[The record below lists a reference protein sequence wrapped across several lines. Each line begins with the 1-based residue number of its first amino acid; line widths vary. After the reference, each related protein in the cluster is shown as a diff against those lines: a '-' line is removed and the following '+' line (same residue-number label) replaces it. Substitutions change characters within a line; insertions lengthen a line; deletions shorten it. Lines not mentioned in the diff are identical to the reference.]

1 MELSSLPHSP
11 TEDDGNTASS
21 QAGAFSDDVK
31 FFTPRNNCLSNVNT
45 SDQAAMSLQGQS
57 SRDNKRKAAHSIVE
71 VTDTSQDLGTSKRPK
86 FEAMRTKPPQL
97 PGDRSLLPS
106 GIWHRVFAFLPPR
119 SLGTLLRVNK
129 LFNGY
134 LDSHSAF
141 GNTALYPE
149 NASLF
154 KPMKPDT
161 VWQHSRRLHHPRM
174 PSPLE
179 NRTELD
185 MWRLCCTKICQ
196 YCGVTKPIDQQQ
208 ESSDPWR
215 PGPGVCGLA
224 TVFAFGVTCCGP
236 CLLKHSV
243 KEIDLLL
250 SSTIPS
256 SLIPALASVFV
267 TPELQAIPSS
277 TLETN
282 VGDNKLETT
291 KLYSTSSITA
301 AKEQLNVVQSL
312 GTAAVEEWLKG
323 LGAQGKELRIDASR
337 WEKWAAAGGL
347 AQMCR
352 SVQTMG
358 NGSNDGLPQDQ
369 DHEPRTSS
377 QTSLEDRDS
386 EGRRRSDKT
395 HEEAAARKALRRAE
409 IERRA
414 MLLDPPLPPNVVV
427 HMPSFQAAI
436 QITAAL
442 DENAWNTLKPR
453 LLSQRADAERNV
465 NRGLTESRSSS
476 IETKVETTREVTDQD
491 WDDIQGPVRARMS
504 KYADEIIRG
513 SWNKG
518 RKVNKENSPR
528 FAVGV
533 LLSVRSRFYADVAK
547 DTADAIAAGRQPVV
561 DPQGGPFTQKLTLE
575 NMKWVF
581 DMKIK
586 QHTEPYRKELFLCN
600 GCESHRF
607 YGFEGVIQHYA
618 AKHTKALSLG
628 NIVVHWR
635 AEWPEQPIFKPNGR
649 STKGSQQAAGKGT
662 AQGHA
667 ATGPRPPQGHDTPSR
682 SGSLLPSHVHRFPSD
697 QVPPLSYHAP
707 QAAPYNALPTYSTDA
722 RIPRAPYLPPNFGLS
737 GAPQFHPVASSSF
750 GPIPPGP
757 QEQPRNML
765 EAPYSAQPH
774 STFPHQG
781 NFQPPSATPQGMPFA
796 SSYTTQLENLARIA
810 RDIWNS
816 LSTTR
821 DLPGPLRVY
830 ITIHHVVKRFW
841 QKFGETPSLRMFN
854 DGLSNNKAMRPV
866 RNINGLRCRSC
877 TLGLG
882 PPVNPERTMFS
893 LPQLVNHFENQH
905 AGLQQVGLRSEP
917 GLDWTQDMILM
928 PDVSEIPDLKAI
940 IGGKGHKFNL
950 VNEAVPWVFN
960 RPNGPTQQSVAA
972 WPLGGVVQPSDSGRT
987 TDDIWHTYATHA
999 DASSH
1004 ERNPWHGP
1012 GAIREPPIG
1021 GQEQQRR
1028 DTQPSTEDYNRR
1040 SAALPYKPLVPPHEA
1055 REPGRTLRASHIDPC
1070 RQSSWGASPTEFDRE
1085 GRTIYFDSGHPAGG
1099 NKTDHY
1105 MPSGYSPNRTSA
1117 LPDENCHG
1125 YREPSRAPD
1134 RALVESRYG
1143 HGSRYPVEEEER
1155 VIRTLDQSRLV
1166 RSRPLLDREQ
1176 LLPQDTRPGSAR
1188 CAPVIPHSSRA
1199 AELDSTRS
1207 SAGDPDDFSLT
1218 AALESHLAQDRDAL
1232 ARVPKAGL
1240 LEREIVRQER
1250 RSTARDGPPS
1260 DFPNYPKR
1268 RRMEVE
1274 VFDDARHG
1282 HSTQYIAESHGSRH
1296 TGHASEVST
1305 YYHSPAVTQNSGRS
1319 SDNRSAT
1326 RCASATRPQSADYEE
1341 TYEIVHV
1348 RDAEGEYIVRRPILR
1363 ERETHRV
1370 LYEDDTHHHQ
1380 NRGSYSHRGHD
1391 TLYDSMDRTPIPGE
1405 RRDDFQMREA
1415 CTAGA
1420 QYTIAPSSNAEY
1432 DPDNLASMS
1441 DPCAK
1446 RPSEY

>member
-1 MELSSLPHSP
+1 
-11 TEDDGNTASS
+11 
-21 QAGAFSDDVK
+21 
-31 FFTPRNNCLSNVNT
+31 
-45 SDQAAMSLQGQS
+45 MSLQDQS
-57 SRDNKRKAAHSIVE
+57 RRDNKRKTAHSLVE
-71 VTDTSQDLGTSKRPK
+71 ASDTSQDQGTSKRLK
-86 FEAMRTKPPQL
+86 LEATRSKSSQL
-97 PGDRSLLPS
+97 PGDRSLLPA
-106 GIWHRVFAFLPPR
+106 GIWHRVFAFLSPR
-119 SLGTLLRVNK
+119 SLGALLRVNK

-134 LDSHSAF
+134 LDSYSAF

-149 NASLF
+149 NANLF

-161 VWQHSRRLHHPRM
+161 VWQHSRRLHYPRM
-174 PSPLE
+174 PSPLR

-185 MWRLCCTKICQ
+185 MWRLCCTKTCQ

-208 ESSDPWR
+208 ENADLWH
-215 PGPGVCGLA
+215 PGPGVHGLA
-224 TVFAFGVTCCGP
+224 TVFAFGITCCGP

-250 SSTIPS
+250 SSTTPS
-256 SLIPALASVFV
+256 SLIPALAFVFV
-267 TPELQAIPSS
+267 TPELQVIPSS
-277 TLETN
+277 ILETN
-282 VGDNKLETT
+282 AGDNKLETT
-291 KLYSTSSITA
+291 KLYSVSSITA
-301 AKEQLNVVQSL
+301 AKEELNVVQSL

-323 LGAQGKELRIDASR
+323 LGAQGKDLRIDTSR
-337 WEKWAAAGGL
+337 WEKWAATGGL
-347 AQMCR
+347 AQMCQ
-352 SVQTMG
+352 SVQTLE
-358 NGSNDGLPQDQ
+358 NGSIDELMPDR
-369 DHEPRTSS
+369 DHEPRKTP
-377 QTSLEDRDS
+377 QVSLEERYS
-386 EGRRRSDKT
+386 EACSRPDKT
-395 HEEAAARKALRRAE
+395 QEEAAAQKALRRAE

-442 DENAWNTLKPR
+442 DENAWNTLKPE
-453 LLSQRADAERNV
+453 LLSQRADAERNI
-465 NRGLTESRSSS
+465 NRGPTESRGTS

-528 FAVGV
+528 FAAGV

-547 DTADAIAAGRQPVV
+547 DAADAIAAGRRPVV
-561 DPQGGPFTQKLTLE
+561 DPQDGPFTQKLTLE

-586 QHTEPYRKELFLCN
+586 QHTESHRKELFLCS

-635 AEWPEQPIFKPNGR
+635 AEWPEQSIFKPNGR
-649 STKGSQQAAGKGT
+649 STKGSQQVAGKGT

-667 ATGPRPPQGHDTPSR
+667 ATGPRPPYGHDTLSR
-682 SGSLLPSHVHRFPSD
+682 SGSLLPSPVYRFPPD
-697 QVPPLSYHAP
+697 QVPPLCY
-707 QAAPYNALPTYSTDA
+707 QATQAGPYNPLSTYSTDA
-722 RIPRAPYLPPNFGLS
+722 STPRAPYPPPKFGPS
-737 GAPQFHPVASSSF
+737 GAPQFYPVVSSGF

-757 QEQPRNML
+757 QEQPPNML
-765 EAPYSAQPH
+765 GTPFVEQPH
-774 STFPHQG
+774 STLPHQG
-781 NFQPPSATPQGMPFA
+781 NPQPPSAAPHGMPLT

-841 QKFGETPSLRMFN
+841 HKFGETPSLRMFN

-905 AGLQQVGLRSEP
+905 VGFQQVGHRSEL

-928 PDVSEIPDLKAI
+928 PDASEIPDLKAI
-940 IGGKGHKFNL
+940 IGSKGHKFNL
-950 VNEAVPWVFN
+950 VNEAIPWVFN
-960 RPNGPTQQSVAA
+960 KPSGPSQQSGAA
-972 WPLGGVVQPSDSGRT
+972 WPLGRVVQPSDLDRAV
-987 TDDIWHTYATHA
+987 DDTWHNYATHT
-999 DASSH
+999 DASSD
-1004 ERNPWHGP
+1004 ERTPWHGP
-1012 GAIREPPIG
+1012 GAIREPPIV

-1040 SAALPYKPLVPPHEA
+1040 SVALPYKPLITSHEA
-1055 REPGRTLRASHIDPC
+1055 RDLGRTLQSSNVDPR
-1070 RQSSWGASPTEFDRE
+1070 RQMSWGASMTEFDHR
-1085 GRTIYFDSGHPAGG
+1085 GSTVYYDSGHPAGG
-1099 NKTDHY
+1099 NNKTDHY
-1105 MPSGYSPNRTSA
+1105 MPSDYFSNCTLA
-1117 LPDENCHG
+1117 LADENRHG
-1125 YREPSRAPD
+1125 YREQSRAPD
-1134 RALVESRYG
+1134 RVLAESRYG
-1143 HGSRYPVEEEER
+1143 HGSRYPAEEEER
-1155 VIRTLDQSRLV
+1155 VVRTLDRSRLV
-1166 RSRPLLDREQ
+1166 RPHLSLDGEQ

-1188 CAPVIPHSSRA
+1188 CAPIIAHSSRA
-1199 AELDSTRS
+1199 VELDSARPP
-1207 SAGDPDDFSLT
+1207 AGGPDEFSLT

-1232 ARVPKAGL
+1232 SQIPKAGL
-1240 LEREIVRQER
+1240 LEREVAHQER
-1250 RSTARDGPPS
+1250 RSTAHDASPS
-1260 DFPNYPKR
+1260 DFPNYPER
-1268 RRMEVE
+1268 RHMEVE
-1274 VFDDARHG
+1274 AFDDARLG
-1282 HSTQYIAESHGSRH
+1282 PSAQYIAEPHGARH
-1296 TGHASEVST
+1296 AGHVSKVST
-1305 YYHSPAVTQNSGRS
+1305 YYHGPVMTQNSTRS
-1319 SDNRSAT
+1319 SDLRSAT
-1326 RCASATRPQSADYEE
+1326 RYTSTTRPQSEGYE

-1363 ERETHRV
+1363 EREPHRV
-1370 LYEDDTHHHQ
+1370 SYEDDTHIHQ
-1380 NRGSYSHRGHD
+1380 NRGLYAHHRHD
-1391 TLYDSMDRTPIPGE
+1391 AMYGSMDQIPVPGE
-1405 RRDDFQMREA
+1405 RRDAFQMREA
-1415 CTAGA
+1415 STAGA
-1420 QYTIAPSSNAEY
+1420 QFRIAPSLYAEY
-1432 DPDNLASMS
+1432 NPNSPAPMS
-1441 DPCAK
+1441 GSGAE

>member
-21 QAGAFSDDVK
+21 QAGASSDDVK
-31 FFTPRNNCLSNVNT
+31 FFTPRNSCLSNINT

-71 VTDTSQDLGTSKRPK
+71 VSDASQDLGTSKRLK
-86 FEAMRTKPPQL
+86 LEAMRTKSSQL

-106 GIWHRVFAFLPPR
+106 GIWHRVFTFLPPR

-141 GNTALYPE
+141 DNTALYPE

-174 PSPLE
+174 PSPLG

-208 ESSDPWR
+208 ENADPWR
-215 PGPGVCGLA
+215 PGPGVYGLA

-250 SSTIPS
+250 SSTTPS

-267 TPELQAIPSS
+267 TPELHAIPSS

-282 VGDNKLETT
+282 VGDKKLETT
-291 KLYSTSSITA
+291 KLYSTSSITV

-312 GTAAVEEWLKG
+312 GAAAVEEWLKG

-337 WEKWAAAGGL
+337 WEKWAAAGGV

-358 NGSNDGLPQDQ
+358 NGSIDELPQDQ
-369 DHEPRTSS
+369 DHEPRKSP
-377 QTSLEDRDS
+377 QTSLQDRDS
-386 EGRRRSDKT
+386 EGRSRSDKA

-442 DENAWNTLKPR
+442 DENAWNTLKPK
-453 LLSQRADAERNV
+453 LLSQRADAEKNI
-465 NRGLTESRSSS
+465 NRVLTKSRSSS

-491 WDDIQGPVRARMS
+491 WDDIQGPVRAQMS

-528 FAVGV
+528 FAAGV

-547 DTADAIAAGRQPVV
+547 DAADAIAAGRQPVV

-586 QHTEPYRKELFLCN
+586 QHTESYRKELFLCN

-662 AQGHA
+662 TQGHA
-667 ATGPRPPQGHDTPSR
+667 ATGPRPPQGHDTLSR
-682 SGSLLPSHVHRFPSD
+682 SGSLLPSPVHRFPSD

-707 QAAPYNALPTYSTDA
+707 QAAPYNSLPTYNTDA
-722 RIPRAPYLPPNFGLS
+722 SIPRAPYLPPNFGPS
-737 GAPQFHPVASSSF
+737 GAPQFYPVTSSSF

-757 QEQPRNML
+757 QEQPPNML
-765 EAPYSAQPH
+765 GAPYAGQPH
-774 STFPHQG
+774 STLSHQG
-781 NFQPPSATPQGMPFA
+781 NPQPPSATPQGMPFA
-796 SSYTTQLENLARIA
+796 SSYTTELENLARIA

-841 QKFGETPSLRMFN
+841 HKFGETPSLRMFN

-866 RNINGLRCRSC
+866 RNINGLKCRSC

-905 AGLQQVGLRSEP
+905 VGLQQVGHRGEP

-940 IGGKGHKFNL
+940 TGGKGHKFNL
-950 VNEAVPWVFN
+950 VNEAIPWVFN
-960 RPNGPTQQSVAA
+960 KPHEPTQQSGVT
-972 WPLGGVVQPSDSGRT
+972 WPLGGMVQPSDSDRT
-987 TDDIWHTYATHA
+987 TDETWHTYSTHA
-999 DASSH
+999 DASRH
-1004 ERNPWHGP
+1004 ERNPWHGSE
-1012 GAIREPPIG
+1012 AIRESAIV
-1021 GQEQQRR
+1021 GQAQQRR

-1040 SAALPYKPLVPPHEA
+1040 SAALPYKPLVTPHEA
-1055 REPGRTLRASHIDPC
+1055 RDPGRTLRDSNIDPC
-1070 RQSSWGASPTEFDRE
+1070 RQISWGASPTGFDRE

-1099 NKTDHY
+1099 SKTDHC
-1105 MPSGYSPNRTSA
+1105 MPSGYSPNLTSA
-1117 LPDENCHG
+1117 LPDENRHG
-1125 YREPSRAPD
+1125 YREQSRAPD

-1143 HGSRYPVEEEER
+1143 YGSRYPVEEEER
-1155 VIRTLDQSRLV
+1155 VIRHKAWLSKM
-1166 RSRPLLDREQ
+1166 RP
-1176 LLPQDTRPGSAR
+1176 T
-1188 CAPVIPHSSRA
+1188 
-1199 AELDSTRS
+1199 
-1207 SAGDPDDFSLT
+1207 GDPDDFSLT

-1240 LEREIVRQER
+1240 LEREVVRQER
-1250 RSTARDGPPS
+1250 RSTARDGPQS
-1260 DFPNYPKR
+1260 DFPNYPER
-1268 RRMEVE
+1268 RHMGVE

-1282 HSTQYIAESHGSRH
+1282 HSTQYMAESYGSRH
-1296 TGHASEVST
+1296 TGHDSEVST
-1305 YYHSPAVTQNSGRS
+1305 YYHSPAVTQNSSRS

-1326 RCASATRPQSADYEE
+1326 RYASATRPQSPGYGE

-1348 RDAEGEYIVRRPILR
+1348 RDAEGEYIVRRPVLR

-1380 NRGSYSHRGHD
+1380 NRGSYSHRTHD
-1391 TLYDSMDRTPIPGE
+1391 TLYDSMDRTSIPGE
-1405 RRDDFQMREA
+1405 RRNAFQMRED

-1420 QYTIAPSSNAEY
+1420 QFMIAPSSYAEY
-1432 DPDNLASMS
+1432 DPNNPASMS
-1441 DPCAK
+1441 DPGVK
-1446 RPSEY
+1446 RPPEY